1 MSERGETTGE
11 VTTVELPMF
20 PLGSVLFP
28 SMPLALRVFEERY
41 LAMLAEVLQ
50 QDPAEFGVVLIERGQ
65 EVGGGEH
72 RFDIG
77 TIARI
82 AQLESAEGFV
92 AVVAEGTRRLRVVEW
107 LPDDPYP
114 RALVQVL
121 DELDWD
127 ESLAPTR
134 DRVEQSVRRSLA
146 VAAEFGD
153 VQYSATVELEDD
165 PVDAAWQLAGIAP
178 LNELDQLQLLRATT
192 LAGLFND
199 LEDLASAAASAISEG
214 GFDGEGF
221 DGTGFGADD
230 DPDRFDEQP

>member
-1 MSERGETTGE
+1 MSQQPGSAE
-11 VTTVELPMF
+11 VVELPIF

-41 LAMLAEVLQ
+41 LAMLASVLQ
-50 QDPAEFGVVLIERGQ
+50 DEPSEFGVVLIERGQ

-82 AQLESAEGFV
+82 SQLESAEGFI
-92 AVVAEGTRRLRVVEW
+92 ALIAHGTRRFRVVEW

-114 RALVQVL
+114 RALVSEL

-127 ESLAPTR
+127 DSLEPTR
-134 DRVEQSVRRSLA
+134 ERVELAVRRALA
-146 VAAEFGD
+146 VGAEFGE

-165 PVDAAWQLAGIAP
+165 PVDAAWQLAAIAP
-178 LNELDQLQLLRATT
+178 LHELDQLRLLRSTT
-192 LAGLFND
+192 LPGMFNE
-199 LEDLASAAASAISEG
+199 LEDLAATAAIAMSEATY
-214 GFDGEGF
+214 DP
-221 DGTGFGADD
+221 DADD
-230 DPDRFDEQP
+230 DDDPFR

>member
-1 MSERGETTGE
+1 MSEHGESA
-11 VTTVELPMF
+11 VIELPMF

-50 QDPAEFGVVLIERGQ
+50 NEPAEFGVVLIERGQ

-77 TIARI
+77 TVARI
-82 AQLESAEGFV
+82 AQLESAEGFI
-92 AVVAEGTRRLRVVEW
+92 AVVAEGTRRFRVVEW

-114 RALVQVL
+114 RALVTEL

-127 ESLAPTR
+127 ESLEPTR
-134 DRVEQSVRRSLA
+134 GRVEQTVRRSLA
-146 VAAEFGD
+146 VGAEFGE

-165 PVDAAWQLAGIAP
+165 PVDAAWQLAAIAP
-178 LNELDQLQLLRATT
+178 LNELDQLRLLRSTT
-192 LAGLFND
+192 LPGLFNE
-199 LEDLASAAASAISEG
+199 LEDLASAAAAAISEA
-214 GFDGEGF
+214 GFDEHDHGE
-221 DGTGFGADD
+221 DD
-230 DPDRFDEQP
+230 DPEATERDEDDPFDDRP

>member
-1 MSERGETTGE
+1 
-11 VTTVELPMF
+11 MF

-41 LAMLAEVLQ
+41 LAMLAHVLQ
-50 QDPAEFGVVLIERGQ
+50 DEPSEFGVVLIERGQ
-65 EVGGGEH
+65 EVGGGEK
-72 RFDIG
+72 RFDVG
-77 TIARI
+77 TVARI

-92 AVVAEGTRRLRVVEW
+92 ALVAHGTRRIRIEEW

-114 RALVQVL
+114 RALVTEL

-127 ESLAPTR
+127 ASLEPVR

-146 VAAEFGD
+146 VGAEFGD

-178 LNELDQLQLLRATT
+178 LAELDQLQLLRSGSLLDLFDDLDELAT
-192 LAGLFND
+192 
-199 LEDLASAAASAISEG
+199 AAASAISESG
-214 GFDGEGF
+214 IS
-221 DGTGFGADD
+221 DD
-230 DPDRFDEQP
+230 DEPFEQL